1 MNGSTKCIFV
11 LFEKKR
17 KYDFRKEI
25 SYHTKKNGAKESD
38 MQNIRYNVQELPGD
52 ESEVRL
58 IYCTMAR
65 YDDSWHSIMHRH
77 PHAELFFCLDG
88 RGELQIARER
98 IRLSKGDFF
107 LINPGVEHTEH
118 SNPDEPLSYIV
129 IGATGVRFLSENGSE
144 GLQRYCLIRG
154 QHNSLEYEPYF
165 LDIIRE
171 LDGKREGY
179 LSICLNI
186 LNILFAKIGRSMQV
200 EIASSAPL
208 SSALNCAEI
217 KQLIDERFAKP
228 ITLEWLAAQ
237 AHVSKYH
244 LSHSFQKQY
253 AISPIQYLNKRRLRE
268 AEHLLAHT
276 THSLSEIGNMIG
288 FSSASYFSQAFKRH
302 AGLSPSEYRMMKK
315 TNTAGSR

>member
-1 MNGSTKCIFV
+1 
-11 LFEKKR
+11 
-17 KYDFRKEI
+17 
-25 SYHTKKNGAKESD
+25 
-38 MQNIRYNVQELPGD
+38 MQNIRYNVQELPED

-65 YDDSWHSIMHRH
+65 YDESWHSIMHRH

-98 IRLSKGDFF
+98 IQLHKGDFF
-107 LINPGVEHTEH
+107 LINPGVEHTER
-118 SNPDEPLSYIV
+118 SSQEEALSYIV
-129 IGATGVRFLSENGSE
+129 IGASGVRFFSEGRKD
-144 GLQRYCLIRG
+144 GLQRYGLIQDRN
-154 QHNSLEYEPYF
+154 NSLEYEPYF
-165 LDIIRE
+165 MDIIRE
-171 LDGKREGY
+171 LEGKREGY

-186 LNILFAKIGRSMQV
+186 LNILFAKISRCMQV
-200 EIASSAPL
+200 QIASSTPM
-208 SSALNCAEI
+208 SGALNCGEI
-217 KQLIDERFAKP
+217 KQLIDEYYAKP

-244 LSHSFQKQY
+244 LSHSFQRQY

-302 AGLSPSEYRMMKK
+302 TGLSPSEYRMTKK
-315 TNTAGSR
+315 RTSVRSR

>member
-1 MNGSTKCIFV
+1 
-11 LFEKKR
+11 
-17 KYDFRKEI
+17 
-25 SYHTKKNGAKESD
+25 
-38 MQNIRYNVQELPGD
+38 MQNVRYNVQALPED

-58 IYCTMAR
+58 IYCAVAK

-77 PHAELFFCLDG
+77 PHAELFFCLGG
-88 RGELQIARER
+88 RGELQIVSER
-98 IRLSKGDFF
+98 IRLGKGDFF

-118 SNPDEPLSYIV
+118 SDKEAPLSYIV
-129 IGATGVRFLSENGSE
+129 IGASGVRFLSEGENIG
-144 GLQRYCLIRG
+144 QRRYCLIQG
-154 QHNSLEYEPYF
+154 KNNLPEYEPYF

-171 LDGKREGY
+171 LSQKKEGY
-179 LSICLNI
+179 LNICLSI

-200 EIASSAPL
+200 EIASSTPL
-208 SSALNCAEI
+208 SNALNCGEI
-217 KQLIDERFAKP
+217 KQMIDEHFAKP

-237 AHVSKYH
+237 AHISKYH
-244 LSHSFQKQY
+244 LSHSFRRQY

-302 AGLSPSEYRMMKK
+302 TGLSPSEYRMMQKEG
-315 TNTAGSR
+315 AARGR